1 MSGIIILFL
10 TLIGKGQLTNL
21 QAEIVTL
28 KQFQCS
34 NRGLCI
40 CSGKLLEFHTIELL
54 VVSNYTTVFPMME
67 SHRCACSLPSG
78 KYLVKQ
84 RVAKGFKRRKTHTIK
99 YN

>member
-1 MSGIIILFL
+1 MFL
-10 TLIGKGQLTNL
+10 TLIRERQLTNL
-21 QAEIVTL
+21 QADIVTL
-28 KQFQCS
+28 NKFQCS
-34 NRGLCI
+34 NRRLGSVMESYLN
-40 CSGKLLEFHTIELL
+40 FHAIELL
-54 VVSNYTTVFPMME
+54 VVSNYTTVFPMTE